1 MKNIV
6 RARCLVD
13 GYKTVAKKKQL
24 GRVGMYALLSPL
36 FRYILGFEGPRV
48 ICFEFSNG
56 SGPIINQ
63 LDVVGF
69 RRLHEPMMRTGYDTI
84 VTVRKLLA
92 HQGWTVCC

>member
-1 MKNIV
+1 VKNIV
-6 RARCLVD
+6 RASLARCLVD

-56 SGPIINQ
+56 SGPIINWT
-63 LDVVGF
+63 LWDLEGF
-69 RRLHEPMMRTGYDTI
+69 TNL
-84 VTVRKLLA
+84 
-92 HQGWTVCC
+92 